1 MVDEKKVEDAELES
15 AEDQAAAEEVE
26 AKPEEKAEEMQEE
39 KPVEEKAEEKQEEK
53 PAEEKAE
60 EKQEEKPVEE
70 KPQESEKTES
80 EEAPGDETAKDAEDE
95 GEEEQPEPVQ
105 RASRSGRHGVISGIV
120 HVMATF
126 NNTKVTITDRKG
138 NVIAWRSGGRCGFKG
153 SRKSTAYA
161 ATIVA
166 QEAAREAASKGLR
179 EAEVRL
185 NGPGAGRESAVRAVH
200 AARIKVTSIQD
211 VTPIPHNGCRPPKR
225 RRV

>member
-1 MVDEKKVEDAELES
+1 M
-15 AEDQAAAEEVE
+15 AEE
-26 AKPEEKAEEMQEE
+26 KKAEETE
-39 KPVEEKAEEKQEEK
+39 KEQAAVEEKADVAEETPKTDVEPVVAEETEEAKDASDEK
-53 PAEEKAE
+53 PANVTKASDEKPAKEEKDGSDSA
-60 EKQEEKPVEE
+60 
-70 KPQESEKTES
+70 
-80 EEAPGDETAKDAEDE
+80 GDDDF
-95 GEEEQPEPVQ
+95 EPV
-105 RASRSGRHGVISGIV
+105 RRRKGYGIISGIV

-126 NNTKVTITDRKG
+126 NNTKVTITDMQG

-179 EAEVRL
+179 ECEIRL

-200 AARIKVTSIQD
+200 AARIRVTSIQD